1 MGNSG
6 FNVLARALSHVT
18 LAKGDER
25 GSGGRAVRGIF
36 FLLQFFKA
44 LNSPQKDGFGL
55 GEHHQRQFTFQL
67 ARGFLIMFYTHIVN
81 TSSHLDEQSKSRIVI
96 ANELAH
102 SFLLVDQNED
112 VLSID
117 SVSRVGV
124 GVEDALDRRRKMED
138 ERRSQEKLIV
148 KGLR

>member
-1 MGNSG
+1 
-6 FNVLARALSHVT
+6 
-18 LAKGDER
+18 
-25 GSGGRAVRGIF
+25 
-36 FLLQFFKA
+36 
-44 LNSPQKDGFGL
+44 
-55 GEHHQRQFTFQL
+55 
-67 ARGFLIMFYTHIVN
+67 MFYTHIVN
-81 TSSHLDEQSKSRIVI
+81 TPSHLDEQSKGSIVI

-124 GVEDALDRRRKMED
+124 GVENALDRRRKMEG